1 MRLENMNLLINL
13 AVLLILGFILG
24 YERARSNKVIGARSV
39 TLILLGAFTFTFIST
54 VVGGD
59 PARIIAQ
66 VVSGVGFIGAG
77 IVFKDGV
84 SIRNLTTAILVWL
97 ISAIGCLLALSL
109 RVEAIAISTITYLV
123 LKVYPKFKN

>member
-1 MRLENMNLLINL
+1 MNLLINL

>member
-1 MRLENMNLLINL
+1 MWEPILNLII
-13 AVLLILGFILG
+13 LLILGFTLG

-109 RVEAIAISTITYLV
+109 RVEAIVISTITYLV

>member
-1 MRLENMNLLINL
+1 MWEPILNLII
-13 AVLLILGFILG
+13 LLILGFTLG

-59 PARIIAQ
+59 PSRIIAQ

>member
-1 MRLENMNLLINL
+1 MHLLINL

-84 SIRNLTTAILVWL
+84 NIRNLTTAILVWL

-109 RVEAIAISTITYLV
+109 RVEAIAISIITYLV